1 MCGFAG
7 YLSTTKQTDSK
18 TLKAMGEAIVHR
30 GPDSGDIWF
39 NKELNIGLVHQRLA
53 IQDLSPHG
61 NQPMTSK
68 NQRYIIAFNGEIY
81 NFNDI
86 RAELEPLGHSFT
98 GHSDTEVMLAA
109 FEQWGLEKSLTK
121 FAGMFAFALVD
132 LQEKELILARD
143 RMGEKPLYFGNH
155 NECWLF
161 GSELKALK
169 QHNAWQGD
177 INRNALPLLLRH
189 NFIPAPHT
197 IYKNTYKL
205 LPSTF
210 VRISLENQQLIET
223 KKYWSLES
231 CFTTDNREYSD
242 FKSASTTLEEKL
254 NSVIAEQMISDAP
267 LGAFLSGGI
276 DSSTTAALMQRQ
288 SDKKIKT
295 FTIGFSEPE
304 YNEAEHAKA
313 VAKHI
318 GSDHTELYVSGKD
331 ALNLIPNLPQIYDEP
346 FADSSQLPTF
356 LLCKMTKEKVTVAL
370 SGDGGDE
377 LFCGYTRY
385 MQYAKQWQQRSNI
398 KNKLKNAA
406 LNIPTILLAN
416 ASQLFISSQKH
427 LSLDTI
433 IDKIEREKTIAKTK
447 TISEFYKENIS
458 YWIKPEAIITTG
470 TEPNYS
476 LSNEPPEHIS
486 HDLHKTM
493 MWQDLNWYLPDDI
506 LVKVDR
512 AAMANSLETRVPMLD
527 HRIVEFA
534 LGLPIDFNIK
544 GNTGKQLLRSVLFR
558 HVPKELIE
566 RPKVGFAIPKAKWL
580 REDLRDWAEAL
591 LNEKRLEKQGFWNSK
606 VVRQKWLEHLSGE
619 VDFSFQLWSILM
631 FQSWLDDEKTSQL
644 KI

>member
-7 YLSTTKQTDSK
+7 YLASDINDFQKDY
-18 TLKAMGEAIVHR
+18 LALMGKAIQHR
-30 GPDSGDIWF
+30 GPDSGDTWCNEEF
-39 NKELNIGLVHQRLA
+39 NIGLVHQRLA

-61 NQPMTSK
+61 NQPMRSK
-68 NQRYIIAFNGEIY
+68 NQRYVIAFNGEIY
-81 NFNDI
+81 NFNSI
-86 RAELEPLGHSFT
+86 RKELEPAGHKFT

-109 FEQWGLEKSLTK
+109 FEEWGLEAALAK

-143 RMGEKPLYFGNH
+143 RMGEKPLYYGNH
-155 NECWLF
+155 NQCWLF

-169 QHNAWQGD
+169 QHSAWQGD
-177 INRNALPLLLRH
+177 INRDALPLLLRH

-210 VRISLENQQLIET
+210 VRISLNSKKIIET

-231 CFTTDNREYSD
+231 CFTTKSEEYKD
-242 FKSASTTLEEKL
+242 FDSASIKLEQKL
-254 NSVIAEQMISDAP
+254 NAVIAEQMISDAP

-276 DSSTTAALMQRQ
+276 DSSTTTALMQQQ
-288 SDKKIKT
+288 SDKKINT

-313 VAKHI
+313 VAKHL
-318 GSDHTELYVSGKD
+318 GTDHTELYVSAND
-331 ALNLIPNLPQIYDEP
+331 ALNLIPQLPQIYDEP

-356 LLCKMTKEKVTVAL
+356 LLSKMTKEKVTVAL

-377 LFCGYTRY
+377 LFCGYSRY
-385 MQYAKQWQQRSNI
+385 MQYAKQWQQKSTL
-398 KNKLKNAA
+398 KGQLKNTA
-406 LNIPTILLAN
+406 LTLPASLLAN
-416 ASQLFISSQKH
+416 ASKLLIGNQKN
-427 LSLDTI
+427 LSLETVLA
-433 IDKIEREKTIAKTK
+433 KIEREKTIANTK
-447 TISEFYKENIS
+447 TMSEFYKESIS
-458 YWIKPEAIITTG
+458 YWVKPEAIIVSG
-470 TEPNYS
+470 KEPNYS
-476 LSNEPPEHIS
+476 LSEEPPLHIAN
-486 HDLHKTM
+486 DLHKTM

-534 LGLPIDFNIK
+534 LGLPINMNLK

-591 LNEKRLEKQGFWNSK
+591 LNEKRLEQEGYWN
-606 VVRQKWLEHLSGE
+606 VQVIRQKWQEHLSGE
-619 VDFSFQLWSILM
+619 MDYSFQLWSVLM
-631 FQSWLDDEKTSQL
+631 FQAWLSEEKT
-644 KI
+644 

>member
-7 YLSTTKQTDSK
+7 YLGFNNQQTTKD
-18 TLKAMGEAIVHR
+18 TLNDMGEAIAHR
-30 GPDSGDIWF
+30 GPDSSDTWV
-39 NKELNIGLVHQRLA
+39 NKEYNIGLVHQRLA

-61 NQPMTSK
+61 NQPMISK
-68 NQRYIIAFNGEIY
+68 SQRYVIAFNGEIY
-81 NFNDI
+81 NFKSI
-86 RAELEPLGHSFT
+86 KQELEPEGHTFT

-121 FAGMFAFALVD
+121 FAGMFAFALID
-132 LQEKELILARD
+132 LEQKELILARD

-155 NECWLF
+155 NNCWLF

-169 QHNAWQGD
+169 QHSAWKNE
-177 INRNALPLLLRH
+177 INRDALPLLLRH

-205 LPSTF
+205 SPSTF
-210 VRISLENQQLIET
+210 IRISLESKELIET

-231 CFTTDNREYSD
+231 CFVNSNAEYSG
-242 FKSASTTLEEKL
+242 FNSASKLLEEKL
-254 NSVIAEQMISDAP
+254 NTVIAEQMISDAP

-276 DSSTTAALMQRQ
+276 DSSTTTALMQQQ
-288 SDKKIKT
+288 STKKIKT

-318 GSDHTELYVSGKD
+318 GTDHTELYVSAKD
-331 ALNLIPNLPQIYDEP
+331 ALNLIPQLPHIYDEP

-385 MQYAKQWQQRSNI
+385 MNYAKQWQQRDSL
-398 KNKLKNAA
+398 KYKLKNAA
-406 LNIPTILLAN
+406 LNLPTSMLAN
-416 ASQLFISSQKH
+416 SANFFMSSQRT
-427 LSLDTI
+427 LSLDSITA
-433 IDKIEREKTIAKTK
+433 KIEREKVLANTQ
-447 TISEFYKENIS
+447 TISEFYKESIS
-458 YWIKPEAIITTG
+458 YWVKPESILISG
-470 TEPNYS
+470 KEPNYS
-476 LSNEPPEHIS
+476 LSQEPPELIAKN
-486 HDLHKTM
+486 LHKTM
-493 MWQDLNWYLPDDI
+493 MWQDLNCYLPDDI

-527 HRIVEFA
+527 HRIVELA
-534 LGLPIDFNIK
+534 LGLPINLNLK
-544 GNTGKQLLRSVLFR
+544 GNVGKQLLRSVLFR

-580 REDLRDWAEAL
+580 REELRDWAEAL
-591 LNEKRLEKQGFWNSK
+591 LNEKRLTQEGYWN
-606 VVRQKWLEHLSGE
+606 VTVIRNKWQEHLSGK
-619 VDFSFQLWSILM
+619 VNNSFQLWSVLM
-631 FQSWLDDEKTSQL
+631 FQAWLENTK
-644 KI
+644 

>member
-7 YLSTTKQTDSK
+7 YLSKKISVPNTT
-18 TLKAMGEAIVHR
+18 LAAMGKAIQHR
-30 GPDSGDIWF
+30 GPDSSDTWT
-39 NKELNIGLVHQRLA
+39 NSEYHIGLVHQRLA

-61 NQPMTSK
+61 NQPMISK
-68 NQRYIIAFNGEIY
+68 SQRYVIAFNGEIY
-81 NFNDI
+81 NFNKI
-86 RAELEPLGHSFT
+86 REELIPNGHTFT

-109 FEQWGLEKSLTK
+109 FEQWGLEKALSK

-132 LQEKELILARD
+132 LQQKELILARD
-143 RMGEKPLYFGNH
+143 RMGEKPLYYGEH
-155 NECWLF
+155 NGDWLF

-169 QHNAWQGD
+169 QHSAWQGE
-177 INRNALPLLLRH
+177 INRDALPLLLRH

-197 IYKNTYKL
+197 IYKNIYKL

-210 VRISLENQQLIET
+210 VRVSLDTKALIET
-223 KKYWSLES
+223 KKYWSLAS
-231 CFTTDNREYSD
+231 CFMQPEPLTDFD
-242 FKSASTTLEEKL
+242 TASKALEEKL
-254 NSVIAEQMISDAP
+254 NAVIAEQMISDAP

-276 DSSTTAALMQRQ
+276 DSSTTTALMQQQ
-288 SDKKIKT
+288 SANKIKT

-318 GSDHTELYVSGKD
+318 GTDHTELYVSGKD
-331 ALNLIPNLPQIYDEP
+331 ALNLIPQLGDIYDEP

-356 LLCKMTKEKVTVAL
+356 LLCKMTKENVTVAL

-385 MQYAKQWQQRSNI
+385 MQYANQWQKRNTLKHQI
-398 KNKLKNAA
+398 KKAA
-406 LNIPTILLAN
+406 LSLPTNLLTQASKTFM
-416 ASQLFISSQKH
+416 ASQRN
-427 LSLDTI
+427 LSTVSI
-433 IDKIEREKTIAKTK
+433 ANKIDREKLIANTK
-447 TISEFYKENIS
+447 TISEFYKENVS
-458 YWIKPEAIITTG
+458 YWVKPEAIIMSG
-470 TEPNYS
+470 NEPNYS
-476 LSNEPPEHIS
+476 LSEEPPKHIANN
-486 HDLHKTM
+486 LHKTM

-534 LGLPIDFNIK
+534 LGLPISMNVK
-544 GNTGKQLLRSVLFR
+544 ENTGKQLLRSVLFR

-580 REDLRDWAEAL
+580 RAELRDWAEAL
-591 LNEKRLEKQGFWNSK
+591 LDEKRLETEGYWNVK
-606 VVRQKWLEHLSGE
+606 IIRQIWQEHLTGE
-619 VDFSFQLWSILM
+619 IDYSFQLWGVLM
-631 FQSWLDDEKTSQL
+631 FQAWLGQQVDL
-644 KI
+644 K

>member
-7 YLSTTKQTDSK
+7 YLSKKINVTNA
-18 TLKAMGEAIVHR
+18 TLAAMGKAIQHR
-30 GPDSGDIWF
+30 GPDSSDTWT
-39 NKELNIGLVHQRLA
+39 NSEYHIGLVHQRLA

-68 NQRYIIAFNGEIY
+68 SQRYVIAFNGEIY
-81 NFNDI
+81 NFNKI
-86 RAELEPLGHSFT
+86 REELIPEGHTFT
-98 GHSDTEVMLAA
+98 GNSDTEVMLAA
-109 FEQWGLEKSLTK
+109 FEEWGLEKALSK

-132 LQEKELILARD
+132 LKRKELILARD
-143 RMGEKPLYFGNH
+143 RMGEKPLYYGEH
-155 NECWLF
+155 NGGWLF

-169 QHNAWQGD
+169 QHSAWQGE
-177 INRNALPLLLRH
+177 INRDALPLLLRH

-197 IYKNTYKL
+197 IYKNIYKL

-210 VRISLENQQLIET
+210 VRISLESKELIET
-223 KKYWSLES
+223 KKYWSLAP
-231 CFTTDNREYSD
+231 CFSFEQSDEYTDFN
-242 FKSASTTLEEKL
+242 SASKVLEEKL
-254 NSVIAEQMISDAP
+254 NSVIAEQMIADAP

-276 DSSTTAALMQRQ
+276 DSSTTTALMQKQ

-318 GSDHTELYVSGKD
+318 GTEHTELYVSAKD
-331 ALNLIPNLPQIYDEP
+331 ALDLIPRLPDIYDEP

-377 LFCGYTRY
+377 LFCGYSRY
-385 MQYAKQWQQRSNI
+385 MQYAQSWQQRNT
-398 KNKLKNAA
+398 LKHRVKKTA
-406 LNIPTILLAN
+406 LNLPSNTLARTSKLLMKT
-416 ASQLFISSQKH
+416 QRD
-427 LSLDTI
+427 LSLESI
-433 IDKIEREKTIAKTK
+433 QEKIKRERVIANTS
-447 TISEFYKENIS
+447 TISEFYKEGVS
-458 YWIKPEAIITTG
+458 YWVKPESIIVSG
-470 TEPNYS
+470 KEPNYS
-476 LSNEPPEHIS
+476 LSEEPPAHIA

-534 LGLPIDFNIK
+534 LGLPINMNVK

-580 REDLRDWAEAL
+580 REDLRDWAESL
-591 LNEKRLEKQGFWNSK
+591 LNEKRLDNEGYWNTK
-606 VVRQKWLEHLSGE
+606 IIRQKWQEHLKGE
-619 VDFSFQLWSILM
+619 ADNSFQLWGVLI
-631 FQSWLDDEKTSQL
+631 FQDWLQHNV
-644 KI
+644 

>member
-7 YLSTTKQTDSK
+7 YLSATEKTNLK
-18 TLKAMGEAIVHR
+18 TLNAMGEAIVHR
-30 GPDSGDIWF
+30 GPDSGDTWHD
-39 NKELNIGLVHQRLA
+39 NELNIALVHQRLA

-61 NQPMTSK
+61 NQPMKSK
-68 NQRYIIAFNGEIY
+68 TQRFVIAFNGEIY
-81 NFNDI
+81 NFKSI
-86 RAELEPLGHSFT
+86 RKELAPAGHTFT

-109 FEQWGLEKSLTK
+109 FEEWGLEVALTK

-143 RMGEKPLYFGNH
+143 RMGEKPLYFGKH
-155 NECWLF
+155 SDCWLF

-169 QHNAWQGD
+169 QHQTWQGE
-177 INRNALPLLLRH
+177 INRDALPLLLRH

-197 IYKNTYKL
+197 IYKNTSKL

-210 VRISLENQQLIET
+210 VRISLENHKLIET

-231 CFTTDNREYSD
+231 CFTSNNSKYND
-242 FKSASTTLEEKL
+242 FDSASAILEEKL
-254 NSVIAEQMISDAP
+254 NSVISEQMISDAP
-267 LGAFLSGGI
+267 LGAFLSGGV
-276 DSSTTAALMQRQ
+276 DSSTTAALMQKQ

-318 GSDHTELYVSGKD
+318 GSEHTELYVSGKD
-331 ALNLIPNLPQIYDEP
+331 ALKLIPQLPQIYDEP
-346 FADSSQLPTF
+346 FADSSQLPTY

-385 MQYAKQWQQRSNI
+385 MNYAKQWQQRNDLKRKF
-398 KNKLKNAA
+398 KNVA
-406 LNIPTILLAN
+406 LNLPSNLLAN
-416 ASQLFISSQKH
+416 ASQLLMGSQKY

-433 IDKIEREKTIAKTK
+433 RAKIEREKTITNTR

-458 YWIKPEAIITTG
+458 YWVKPEDIIISG

-476 LSNEPPEHIS
+476 LSNEPPTHIA

-534 LGLPIDFNIK
+534 LGLPISFNLK
-544 GNTGKQLLRSVLFR
+544 NNTGKQLLRSVLFR

-580 REDLRDWAEAL
+580 REDLRGWAEAL
-591 LNEKRLEKQGFWNSK
+591 LDEKRLEQEGYWNVK
-606 VVRQKWLEHLSGE
+606 VIRQKWQEHLSGQF
-619 VDFSFQLWSILM
+619 DYSFQLWGVLM
-631 FQSWLDDEKTSQL
+631 FQAWLATE
-644 KI
+644 

>member
-7 YLSTTKQTDSK
+7 YLSRTIQDNPKV
-18 TLKAMGEAIVHR
+18 LVEMGKAIQHR
-30 GPDSGDIWF
+30 GPDSGDIWLNEEF
-39 NKELNIGLVHQRLA
+39 NIGLVHQRLA

-61 NQPMTSK
+61 NQPMKSK
-68 NQRYIIAFNGEIY
+68 NQRYIIAFNGEVY
-81 NFNDI
+81 NFKTI
-86 RAELEPLGHSFT
+86 RHELEPLGHEFT
-98 GHSDTEVMLAA
+98 GHSDTEVMLSA
-109 FEQWGLEKSLTK
+109 FEQWGIEKALSK

-132 LQEKELILARD
+132 LKNKELILARD
-143 RMGEKPLYFGNH
+143 RMGEKPLYFGKN
-155 NECWLF
+155 NQGWLF

-169 QHNAWQGD
+169 QHSSWEGE
-177 INRNALPLLLRH
+177 INRDALPLLLRH

-197 IYKNTYKL
+197 IYKDIQKL

-210 VRISLENQQLIET
+210 VRISLESKEIIET
-223 KKYWSLES
+223 KEFWSLAS
-231 CFTTDNREYSD
+231 CFTQSNQLTD
-242 FKSASTTLEEKL
+242 FITASKTLEEKL
-254 NSVIAEQMISDAP
+254 NTVISEQMISDAP

-276 DSSTTAALMQRQ
+276 DSSTTTALMQQQ

-318 GSDHTELYVSGKD
+318 GTEHTELYVSAKD
-331 ALNLIPNLPQIYDEP
+331 ALDLIPQLPDIYDEP

-377 LFCGYTRY
+377 LFCGYSRY
-385 MQYAKQWQQRSNI
+385 MQYAQSWQQRNTLTHHVKKTALNLPSNI
-398 KNKLKNAA
+398 LARTSKLLMK
-406 LNIPTILLAN
+406 TQQ
-416 ASQLFISSQKH
+416 S
-427 LSLDTI
+427 LSLDSI
-433 IDKIEREKTIAKTK
+433 KEKIEREKVIANTR
-447 TISEFYKENIS
+447 TISEFYKEGVS
-458 YWIKPEAIITTG
+458 YWVKPESVIVLG
-470 TEPNYS
+470 KEPNYS
-476 LSNEPPEHIS
+476 LSDEPPKHIES
-486 HDLHKTM
+486 NIHKTM

-534 LGLPIDFNIK
+534 LSLPISMNVK

-580 REDLRDWAEAL
+580 REELRDWAESL
-591 LNEKRLEKQGFWNSK
+591 LNEQRLDNEGYWNTK
-606 VVRQKWLEHLSGE
+606 VIRQKWSEHLEGKT
-619 VDFSFQLWSILM
+619 DNSFQLWGVLI
-631 FQSWLDDEKTSQL
+631 FQDWLQHNV
-644 KI
+644 

>member
-7 YLSTTKQTDSK
+7 YLSATKQTDSN
-18 TLKAMGEAIVHR
+18 TLQSMGVAIRHR
-30 GPDSGDIWF
+30 GPDSGDTWLNNEF
-39 NKELNIGLVHQRLA
+39 NIGLVHQRLA

-61 NQPMTSK
+61 NQPMSSK
-68 NQRYIIAFNGEIY
+68 SQRYVIAFNGEIY
-81 NFNDI
+81 NFNSI
-86 RAELEPLGHSFT
+86 RTELEPYGHIFT

-109 FEQWGLEKSLTK
+109 FEQWGLEKSLAK

-132 LQEKELILARD
+132 LQEKELVLARD
-143 RMGEKPLYFGNH
+143 RMGEKPLYYGNH
-155 NECWLF
+155 NDCWLF

-169 QHNAWQGD
+169 QHHAWQGE
-177 INRNALPLLLRH
+177 INRDALPLLLRH

-210 VRISLENQQLIET
+210 VRISLESQKLIET
-223 KKYWSLES
+223 KKYWSLED
-231 CFTTDNREYSD
+231 CFTTNNSEYND
-242 FKSASTTLEEKL
+242 FNSASTILEQKL
-254 NSVIAEQMISDAP
+254 NTVISEQMISDAP

-276 DSSTTAALMQRQ
+276 DSSTTAALMQQQ

-331 ALNLIPNLPQIYDEP
+331 ALNLIPQLPHIYDEP

-385 MQYAKQWQQRSNI
+385 MNYAKQWQQRSNL
-398 KNKLKNAA
+398 KNKLKSAT
-406 LNIPTILLAN
+406 LNIPTNLLAN
-416 ASQLFISSQKH
+416 ASQLLISSQRD
-427 LSLDTI
+427 LSLETI
-433 IDKIEREKTIAKTK
+433 ITKIEREKTIANTR
-447 TISEFYKENIS
+447 TISEFYKESIS
-458 YWIKPEAIITTG
+458 YWVKPEAIIISG
-470 TEPNYS
+470 KEPKYS
-476 LSNEPPEHIS
+476 LSEEPPEHIA

-534 LGLPIDFNIK
+534 LGLPISMNLK

-580 REDLRDWAEAL
+580 REDLRGWAEAL
-591 LNEKRLEKQGFWNSK
+591 LNEKRLEQEGYWNVK
-606 VVRQKWLEHLSGE
+606 VIRQKWQEHLSGQF
-619 VDFSFQLWSILM
+619 DYSFQLWGVLM
-631 FQSWLDDEKTSQL
+631 FQAWLETE
-644 KI
+644 